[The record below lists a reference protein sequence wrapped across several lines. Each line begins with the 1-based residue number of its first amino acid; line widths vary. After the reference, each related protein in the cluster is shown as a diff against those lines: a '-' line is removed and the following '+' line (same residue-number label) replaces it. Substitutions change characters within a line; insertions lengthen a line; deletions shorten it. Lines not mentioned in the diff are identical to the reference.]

1 MENIRKNF
9 LLGINKKEN
18 KIYFGEIE
26 IRSPRYWS
34 REKGNYTDETKQD
47 FSASF
52 DAGEA
57 FDIEDIDEN
66 YKNDYKNDY
75 WDCLDAETKINHL
88 EDGEITKEEF
98 FENWEINGDD
108 YRDFKD
114 CSCTDYETTIE
125 SGQTINFETTN
136 GGQYDIREN
145 AEEFKN
151 IIFTDK
157 KAVLLIL
164 ELWDK
169 YHLKNINDNIEEV
182 ENKVNEILKR
192 LDKYKSYNYENIE
205 NFIKKHIKEV

>member
-9 LLGINKKEN
+9 LLGINKEEN

-34 REKGNYTDETKQD
+34 KEKGNYTDKTKQD

-57 FDIEDIDEN
+57 FDIDEIDLQEQCQDLWDCYDTQTKLDLLYDGDRTREDVFDEWTR
-66 YKNDYKNDY
+66 YSDYK
-75 WDCLDAETKINHL
+75 E
-88 EDGEITKEEF
+88 
-98 FENWEINGDD
+98 
-108 YRDFKD
+108 FKD

-169 YHLKNINDNIEEV
+169 YHLKNINDNIEEI
-182 ENKVNEILKR
+182 ENKVNEILER